1 MGIPKYYSHVIKKY
15 RNVLSKLTTNYSVN
29 NIYFDSNS
37 IIYDAVREISSRD
50 KIPKGFESAVIQ
62 ETINKL
68 EQYISQI
75 KPDGHVMIAFDGVAP
90 RAKMCQQLT
99 RRTRSHIESSIYREL
114 GRTQETTW
122 DTTAITPGTSFMT
135 NLGTKIK
142 KAFSDP
148 SKHFVKSI
156 IVSTSDE
163 PGEGE
168 QKIFQYIRN
177 NRDYHSATKTAV
189 YGLDADLIMLTLN
202 HLHIS
207 NELYLYRETPHF
219 IRSIDSTLEPNC
231 NYVLNMNEMGKAI
244 TDELNDGQDIKTE
257 SQKQRLYDYI
267 FICFLLGNDFLPH
280 FPALNIRTD
289 GIDRITSAYK
299 QTISTHGNITNGDKI
314 IWRTMRALFN
324 VLALE
329 EREYFKTEHV
339 IRDKQSRSVSYS
351 RNGDDPITSR
361 LTNMPLLD
369 RSVEKYIDPFSEG
382 WQERYYR
389 SLFHSERSE
398 ELCRSVSLNYISG
411 LEWTLKYYT
420 KGCPDWGW
428 YYKYEYPPLLQDLK
442 NYVPYFDVDM
452 FEESSGEPVHP
463 LTQLSYVIPSSAFHL
478 LPKKLQNIIY
488 KNKPEWMNE
497 NYSVVYAYCRYF
509 WEGHVVGVNKTL
521 EETESLVKEYLK
533 I

>member
-15 RNVLSKLTTNYSVN
+15 RDVLSKLTTNHNVN

-50 KIPKGFESAVIQ
+50 KIPKDFETAVIR
-62 ETINKL
+62 ETITKL
-68 EQYISQI
+68 EKYISNI
-75 KPDGHVMIAFDGVAP
+75 KPNGHVMIAFDGVAP

-99 RRTRSHIESSIYREL
+99 RRTRSHIENSIYAEL
-114 GRTQETTW
+114 GRAEETQW
-122 DTTAITPGTSFMT
+122 DTTAITPGTGFMT
-135 NLGTKIK
+135 SLGTKMK

-148 SKHFVKSI
+148 KKFSVDKI

-168 QKIFQYIRN
+168 QKIFQYIRD
-177 NRDYHSATKTAV
+177 NRDYHASTKTAV

-202 HLHIS
+202 HLYIS
-207 NELYLYRETPHF
+207 RELYLYRETPHF
-219 IRSIDSTLEPNC
+219 IKSVDSSLEPNC

-244 TDELNDGQDIKTE
+244 TDELNDRKDMKSE

-299 QTISTHGNITNGDKI
+299 QTIRTHGNITNGDRI
-314 IWRTMRALFN
+314 IWKNMRALFN
-324 VLALE
+324 VLASE
-329 EREYFKTEHV
+329 EEEYFKTEHI
-339 IRDKQSRSVSYS
+339 IRDKQARNVSYS
-351 RNGDDPITSR
+351 RVGDDPIVSR

-369 RSVEKYIDPFSEG
+369 RSIEKYINPFSDG

-389 SLFHSERSE
+389 GLFESERSD
-398 ELCRSVSLNYISG
+398 ELCKAVSLNYIAG

-428 YYKYEYPPLLQDLK
+428 HYKYEYPPLLQDLK
-442 NYVPYFDVDM
+442 KYVPYFEVDM
-452 FEESSGEPVHP
+452 FKEDCGGPVHP
-463 LTQLSYVIPSSAFHL
+463 LTQLAYVIPFSAFGL
-478 LPKKLQNIIY
+478 LPKDLHAMIY
-488 KNKPEWMNE
+488 KHMSSRLNV
-497 NYSVVYAYCRYF
+497 NYRVEYSYCRYF
-509 WEGHVVGVNKTL
+509 WEGHIMGVNKTL
-521 EETESLVKEYLK
+521 EEIESLVKEYLK
-533 I
+533 V

>member
-1 MGIPKYYSHVIKKY
+1 
-15 RNVLSKLTTNYSVN
+15 
-29 NIYFDSNS
+29 
-37 IIYDAVREISSRD
+37 
-50 KIPKGFESAVIQ
+50 
-62 ETINKL
+62 
-68 EQYISQI
+68 
-75 KPDGHVMIAFDGVAP
+75 
-90 RAKMCQQLT
+90 
-99 RRTRSHIESSIYREL
+99 
-114 GRTQETTW
+114 
-122 DTTAITPGTSFMT
+122 MT

-299 QTISTHGNITNGDKI
+299 QTI
-314 IWRTMRALFN
+314 R
-324 VLALE
+324 
-329 EREYFKTEHV
+329 
-339 IRDKQSRSVSYS
+339 
-351 RNGDDPITSR
+351 
-361 LTNMPLLD
+361 
-369 RSVEKYIDPFSEG
+369 
-382 WQERYYR
+382 
-389 SLFHSERSE
+389 
-398 ELCRSVSLNYISG
+398 
-411 LEWTLKYYT
+411 
-420 KGCPDWGW
+420 
-428 YYKYEYPPLLQDLK
+428 
-442 NYVPYFDVDM
+442 
-452 FEESSGEPVHP
+452 
-463 LTQLSYVIPSSAFHL
+463 
-478 LPKKLQNIIY
+478 
-488 KNKPEWMNE
+488 
-497 NYSVVYAYCRYF
+497 
-509 WEGHVVGVNKTL
+509 
-521 EETESLVKEYLK
+521 
-533 I
+533 